1 MAWRIGNP
9 PQHADMKAEATD
21 TTARLIE
28 WNFQQ
33 LAAALVLGFMLQAAV
48 LPCLCAIGTAKMSFA
63 IVFDLLAVARGWMAY
78 RRHETGRGWVLY
90 AVLCYTSA
98 GWIEGIAYLVLG
110 DT

>member
-1 MAWRIGNP
+1 
-9 PQHADMKAEATD
+9 MKTEAVD
-21 TTARLIE
+21 ATAQLTG

-33 LAAALVLGFMLQAAV
+33 LAAALVLGFMLQALV

-63 IVFDLLAVARGWMAY
+63 IVFDLLVVARGWMAY

-90 AVLCYTSA
+90 AVLSYTSA

-110 DT
+110 GT